1 MSKGKGSQGG
11 KMGGSKMGGGGGR
24 RVGRGRE
31 KIRISGEV
39 LQTTLEFWNKF
50 SNKHCGRS
58 LASFT

>member
-1 MSKGKGSQGG
+1 MSKGKGRRGG
-11 KMGGSKMGGGGGR
+11 EMGGSKMGGGGR

-31 KIRISGEV
+31 KILISGEV